1 LLALWR
7 YLSSTI
13 ESLNGS
19 YNPVAGG
26 SCTGSCAFQ
35 ILVLD
40 IMQSPKDSSVTLIE
54 ETLAEGLT
62 VYRCPSTGGFWLE
75 RSRYEDW
82 LTGAAHSTPSILE
95 IVHRLGTVAAN
106 PASEDSRAALCPATG
121 RFLIR
126 ARVDTRPPFYVERS
140 PEGGNFWIDQGEW
153 EVLNQ
158 LGLAT
163 QLDVLFSPE
172 WQAKL
177 RDFQQIERQKQATI
191 DKLGEDLARQ
201 VFELADALR
210 AHPQGDFGVAYLMQQ
225 FDRANG

>member
-1 LLALWR
+1 
-7 YLSSTI
+7 
-13 ESLNGS
+13 
-19 YNPVAGG
+19 
-26 SCTGSCAFQ
+26 
-35 ILVLD
+35 
-40 IMQSPKDSSVTLIE
+40 MQSPKDSSVTLVE
-54 ETLAEGLT
+54 ETLAEGLV

-75 RSRYEDW
+75 RSRYEAW
-82 LTGAAHSTPSILE
+82 LSDETHAIPSISE
-95 IVHRLGTVAAN
+95 MVHRLGTIPTN
-106 PASEDSRAALCPATG
+106 PAPEDSRAALCPATG

-126 ARVDTRPPFYVERS
+126 ARVDTHPPFYVERS

-153 EVLNQ
+153 DVLIQ
-158 LGLAT
+158 LGLAP
-163 QLDVLFSPE
+163 QLDVLFSSE

-225 FDRANG
+225 FDRANV